1 MKKEVAKP
9 SSYQTTGYQNNS
21 KELML
26 NKKISQLELENK
38 ELSNKL

>member
-9 SSYQTTGYQNNS
+9 SYQTSAYQNNN

-38 ELSNKL
+38 ELNNKL